1 MTTAYDC
8 FIQKNTILTSPPL
21 VPELKL
27 HLAND
32 ATTLWKMTESEMKN
46 TNLPLPFWAFAWA
59 GGQALARYILDNPKL
74 VKGKAVLDIGAGSGI
89 VGLSALLSLAS
100 RVDFKEIDPFA
111 AESIRLNLKA
121 NNLSGY
127 SQIIEQD
134 LPKPDSFNW
143 KRWDII
149 LAGDVFYEQPMSNEI
164 LKYLQSHANAG
175 RLVLIG
181 DPGRPYFPKKGVEKL
196 FQYSFQTPTNLEQH
210 PMYVTEIWKVIPSF

>member
-32 ATTLWKMTESEMKN
+32 ATTLWQMTESEMKN
-46 TNLPLPFWAFAWA
+46 INLPLPYWAFAWA
-59 GGQALARYILDNPKL
+59 GGQALARYILDYPKL

-121 NNLSGY
+121 NNLSGN

-134 LPKPDSFNW
+134 LPKPGSFNW
-143 KRWDII
+143 KKWDII
-149 LAGDVFYEQPMSNEI
+149 LAGDVFY
-164 LKYLQSHANAG
+164 
-175 RLVLIG
+175 
-181 DPGRPYFPKKGVEKL
+181 
-196 FQYSFQTPTNLEQH
+196 
-210 PMYVTEIWKVIPSF
+210 